1 MAKKPPKSK
10 LDKPATDEDDVFEQ
24 SAVNLRKSDWKLLR
38 KVAEARADKQP
49 EAQLAATG
57 HRKRSVSAVIA
68 GLIEDRRK
76 RLEKE
81 VEE

>member
-1 MAKKPPKSK
+1 MAKKPHKSK

-24 SAVNLRKSDWKLLR
+24 SAVNLRRSDWKLLR

-49 EAQLAATG
+49 EAGLTASG

-68 GLIEDRRK
+68 GLIEARRK
-76 RLEKE
+76 QLEKE
-81 VEE
+81 AE